1 MTLGAGMP
9 EEEKGSSLVD
19 QIVAKAIEGLSQDPA
34 FDGAVLERLKSLVGA
49 NGLVDAEKVASTLPN
64 WRRPIATVL
73 NVKRNERF
81 PAESYRTNGSRV

>member
-34 FDGAVLERLKSLVGA
+34 FDGDVLARLKSLVDA
-49 NGLVDAEKVASTLPN
+49 NGLVDAEKVASTLQTG
-64 WRRPIATVL
+64 ADQ
-73 NVKRNERF
+73 
-81 PAESYRTNGSRV
+81 